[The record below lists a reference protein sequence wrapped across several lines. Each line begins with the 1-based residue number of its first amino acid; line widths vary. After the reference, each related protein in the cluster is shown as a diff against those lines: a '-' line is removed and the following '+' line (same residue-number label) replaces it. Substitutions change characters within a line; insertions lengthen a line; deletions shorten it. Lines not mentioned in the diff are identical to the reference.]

1 MTVIPPAVPT
11 AIPLVSEY
19 NWLKHHLLLLALVVL
34 LAVGSVYGLE
44 SIVAKHDHEKD
55 LQLQTIA
62 QTMVQQN
69 QTFQQQT
76 QAKIDSLVQQN
87 TALMQQNTALVS
99 AITTRDTQL
108 KTTQKSVPQLSPDQ
122 LSLEWQKSIKNAG
135 NIKPETGG
143 YSVDQAAAVATL
155 QALESVP
162 VLTQDISDLQAS
174 NANLNVQLVNETQI
188 FQAEQKAHG
197 SDNDA
202 NKAVIVAKDAE
213 IKDVK
218 AQCRKSKMKWFWLG
232 AVAGFLGRGFSKI

>member
-1 MTVIPPAVPT
+1 MTTPT
-11 AIPLVSEY
+11 DQTVTAKVKADYS
-19 NWLKHHLLLLALVVL
+19 WLTHHLLLLALVVL
-34 LAVGSVYGLE
+34 LAVGSVYGIE
-44 SIVAKHDHEKD
+44 SVVARHDHEKD

-87 TALMQQNTALVS
+87 AALMQQNTALVS
-99 AITTRDTQL
+99 AITARDSQL
-108 KTTQKSVPQLSPDQ
+108 KNTQAKVPQLSPDQ

-135 NIKPETGG
+135 NIKPVTGG
-143 YSVDQAAAVATL
+143 YSVDQTAAVATL
-155 QALESVP
+155 QALESLP
-162 VLTQDISDLQAS
+162 VLTQDVADLQTS
-174 NANLNVQLVNETQI
+174 NANLNVQLVNETAI
-188 FQAEQKAHG
+188 FQAEQKAHV

-218 AQCRKSKMKWFWLG
+218 AQCRKSKWRWFLTG
-232 AVAGFLGRGFSKI
+232 LTLGFLGRGATKI